1 MVRRK
6 GAAVSLIDVKTVL
19 GLPLRFVAT
28 HWFFGVIIAVLSVNL
43 VTEGPEDID
52 ASLILLAAMNTLVYP
67 YARFLYSW
75 VAKVL
80 LGDRKMVFHGR
91 WILLRF
97 VYVFAVAVMLWS
109 LSVLLAPIGML
120 VRYTTKGNS
129 PS

>member
-1 MVRRK
+1 MVWRK
-6 GAAVSLIDVKTVL
+6 GGAVSLFEVNTVL
-19 GLPLRFVAT
+19 GLPPRFVAT
-28 HWFFGVIIAVLSVNL
+28 HWFFGVMIAVLSVNL

-52 ASLILLAAMNTLVYP
+52 AALILLATMNTLVYP

-75 VAKVL
+75 VAMFFL
-80 LGDRKMVFHGR
+80 NDRKMVFHGR

-120 VRYTTKGNS
+120 VRYTTKGS
-129 PS
+129 SRS

>member
-1 MVRRK
+1 M
-6 GAAVSLIDVKTVL
+6 SLIDVKTVL
-19 GLPLRFVAT
+19 GLPPRFVAT

-43 VTEGPEDID
+43 VTQGPEDID

-80 LGDRKMVFHGR
+80 LGDRKMVFYGR

-97 VYVFAVAVMLWS
+97 VYGFAVAVMLWS

-120 VRYTTKGNS
+120 VRYATKGSS

>member
-6 GAAVSLIDVKTVL
+6 GAAVSLIDVKTIL
-19 GLPLRFVAT
+19 GPPPRFAAT

-52 ASLILLAAMNTLVYP
+52 APLILLAAMNTLVYP

-75 VAKVL
+75 VAKVF

-91 WILLRF
+91 LIVLRF

-120 VRYTTKGNS
+120 VRYATKGSS